1 MRNRF
6 IDYLIEKNRK
16 EEEKAMNESWSI
28 TNYDDPTQYNPWEDN
43 PLDNKDSK
51 DS

>member
-16 EEEKAMNESWSI
+16 AEEKALKESWHT
-28 TNYDDPTQYNPWEDN
+28 TNDNDPTQYNPWEDN
-43 PLDNKDSK
+43 PLDDSENEK
-51 DS
+51 